1 MFQSSKTA
9 LLPFPINIVPYSLG
23 KLPTS
28 LPLLSVFSFNY
39 VRHLFSR
46 QLLGILLS
54 ELTLSFHSELSV
66 VSCEGG
72 ICHGICWGAVLAAQM
87 RHCWVYYVVPF
98 CMSASVNHEWK
109 GGVVLNQVSSD
120 KGLQVYVHGGR
131 NKKTARQ
138 SGAEVSP
145 TGGRPRVPE
154 QGDPGGSE
162 NSMQGQSKVS
172 SLPRKPTE
180 TFCSWDLSP
189 TKVSQTSVLSASS
202 TLRVGKI
209 RATFKQIYT
218 TSDWSNISALRNYY
232 TLTALTRFA
241 EGAYCA
247 IT

>member
-1 MFQSSKTA
+1 MFKRSKTA
-9 LLPFPINIVPYSLG
+9 LLSFPINIIPYSLG
-23 KLPTS
+23 NLPTS

-39 VRHLFSR
+39 VRHLFSM

-72 ICHGICWGAVLAAQM
+72 ICHGICWGAVLLAAQM
-87 RHCWVYYVVPF
+87 RHCWVYYIVPF
-98 CMSASVNHEWK
+98 CMSASVNHEGK

-120 KGLQVYVHGGR
+120 KGLQLCAHGGR

-138 SGAEVSP
+138 AGAP
-145 TGGRPRVPE
+145 TGGRPTVPE
-154 QGDPGGSE
+154 QGDPGESE

-189 TKVSQTSVLSASS
+189 TKVSQTSVLSTSS
-202 TLRVGKI
+202 TPRVGKI
-209 RATFKQIYT
+209 RATCKQIYT

-241 EGAYCA
+241 EG
-247 IT
+247 T